1 MTFDLRAILIF
12 VVAAVLYG
20 AVLPIRWRG
29 WALMM
34 GSAVVIYWMQPPLP
48 IRFSGFILPTATLCL
63 TVAGWWFTRAPE
75 QPFTREDRVAL
86 GLLAAVIV
94 GLSLMRFVDAEY
106 RLTASRPPEPLTV
119 IAWLLVVGLIVWVW
133 GRTLTPRHPEP
144 SPPNPLSKHR
154 EGEQIHR
161 RVLVGLI
168 VIIVVLFA
176 LLKTDVLA
184 RSISGL
190 WRGMTGQDVTL
201 ASALD
206 LNWLGFSYVAFRLI
220 HTVRDRM
227 TGLLPTL
234 TLREYVTYVIF
245 FPAFTAGPI
254 DRAERFVGDYRLLET
269 SPPSP
274 LPVPERGSENADL
287 KIADGEH
294 SSAAPLRDGTVY
306 VEAGTRIFS
315 GLLKKFVI
323 ADLLASGAAL
333 NAVNAEQAQSTI
345 GLWLLLYGYALRLF
359 FDFSGYT
366 DIAIGIGLLFGI
378 RLPENFNR
386 PYLKTNITAF
396 WQSWHM
402 TLSSWARAYVF
413 SPLSRWLLMRQ
424 PKPSPLL
431 IVLVTQCATMAVI
444 GLWHGVTAN
453 FLIWGLWHGLA
464 LWVHKQWSDRTR
476 KWYRELKPGRKRIW
490 TIFTWAVTFHY
501 VVIGWVWFALPDVGS
516 SLRVLAKLVGL

>member
-12 VVAAVLYG
+12 VAAALLYG
-20 AVLPIRWRG
+20 TFLPIRWRG
-29 WALMM
+29 WALMI

-48 IRFSGFILPTATLCL
+48 IRFSDFILPTATLCI
-63 TVAGWWFTRAPE
+63 TAAAWWFTRAPE
-75 QPFTREDRVAL
+75 QPFTREDRLAL
-86 GLLAAVIV
+86 GLLAGVIV

-106 RLTASRPPEPLTV
+106 RLTASRPPEPLSV
-119 IAWLLVVGLIVWVW
+119 AAWLVVLGLIVWVW
-133 GRTLTPRHPEP
+133 GRTLTPSP
-144 SPPNPLSKHR
+144 SPSGR
-154 EGEQIHR
+154 GEQNAVR
-161 RVLVGLI
+161 YRLLVGLI
-168 VIIVVLFA
+168 VVIVGLFVLMKTEA
-176 LLKTDVLA
+176 LA
-184 RSISGL
+184 GAISGV

-220 HTVRDRM
+220 HTARDRM
-227 TGLLPTL
+227 TGLLPML

-254 DRAERFVGDYRLLET
+254 DRAERFVGDDRTLAEMHGL
-269 SPPSP
+269 
-274 LPVPERGSENADL
+274 D
-287 KIADGEH
+287 
-294 SSAAPLRDGTVY
+294 AARY

-345 GLWLLLYGYALRLF
+345 GLWLLLYGYGLRLF

-402 TLSSWARAYVF
+402 TLSAWARAYVF

-424 PKPSPLL
+424 PKPSPML
-431 IVLVTQCATMAVI
+431 IVLVTQCATMLVI
-444 GLWHGVTAN
+444 GLWHGVTVN
-453 FLIWGLWHGLA
+453 FLIWGLWHGVA

-476 KWYRELKPGRKRIW
+476 KWYRELKPGRKRVW
-490 TIFTWAVTFHY
+490 TIFTWVVTFHY

-516 SLRVLAKLVGL
+516 SLRVLARLVGL

>member
-1 MTFDLRAILIF
+1 VTFDLRAILIF
-12 VVAAVLYG
+12 VVAALLYG
-20 AVLPIRWRG
+20 AFLPIRWRG
-29 WALMM
+29 WALMI

-48 IRFSGFILPTATLCL
+48 IRFSDFILPTATLCI
-63 TVAGWWFTRAPE
+63 TAAAWWFTRAPE

-86 GLLAAVIV
+86 GLLAGVIV

-106 RLTASRPPEPLTV
+106 RLTASRPPEPLSV
-119 IAWLLVVGLIVWVW
+119 AAWLVVLGLIVWVW
-133 GRTLTPRHPEP
+133 GRQ
-144 SPPNPLSKHR
+144 PPGVKTTRLEVIKPTKGAEMNEASDR
-154 EGEQIHR
+154 VEQSINAQR
-161 RVLVGLI
+161 RVLIGLIIAIVGLF
-168 VIIVVLFA
+168 V
-176 LLKTDVLA
+176 LLKAEALA
-184 RSISGL
+184 SAVSGV

-201 ASALD
+201 ASPLD

-227 TGLLPTL
+227 TGLLPPL

-269 SPPSP
+269 QPPIEQGRTSSSP
-274 LPVPERGSENADL
+274 LQNPNIVL
-287 KIADGEH
+287 
-294 SSAAPLRDGTVY
+294 
-306 VEAGTRIFS
+306 EAGTRIFS

-413 SPLSRWLLMRQ
+413 SPLSRWFLMRQ
-424 PKPSPLL
+424 PKPSPML
-431 IVLVTQCATMAVI
+431 IVLVTQCATMLVI
-444 GLWHGVTAN
+444 GLWHGVTIN
-453 FLIWGLWHGLA
+453 FLIWGLWHGVA

-476 KWYRELKPGRKRIW
+476 KWYRELKPGRKRVW

-501 VVIGWVWFALPDVGS
+501 VVIGWVWFALPDVES
-516 SLRVLAKLVGL
+516 SLRVLARLVGL